1 MIRTE
6 TTLVIGAG
14 ANCEIEMPDGAEL
27 LSRIA
32 AGYDF
37 DRLGSQV
44 QTRDMV
50 ALAQIFEANA
60 DRLGTTYESML
71 DAGRTIKQASRV
83 TSSIDAVLEQYGSD
97 NPDVIAAGKIALA
110 YYTLQAEQKSTLAVA
125 PRDAGDLPL
134 RGSENWLFQLG
145 QLITKGVPRAQAEQC
160 FDKLSIVCFNYDR
173 AIEHYMPWVLTMAF
187 GMPMEEARMLVSTHL
202 RIVHPYGSPGTLPW
216 IFGAGEP
223 CEWGEQAPEDWL
235 AVSKGLYTASE
246 RARDK
251 RFSSFLMAEIAHGKR
266 LGFLGFGFDP
276 MNTSMLFDRV
286 LDHDPDVMVALTG
299 IGAGTKKAVH
309 YLLKRNT
316 GVQNPDLIQI
326 EDMKAFKL
334 LRDNGLFLET

>member
-27 LSRIA
+27 LTRIA
-32 AGYDF
+32 AGFDF

-50 ALAQIFEANA
+50 ALAEIFEANA
-60 DRLGTTYESML
+60 ERLGTTYEAL
-71 DAGRTIKQASRV
+71 LEAGKTIKQASRV
-83 TSSIDAVLEQYGSD
+83 TTSIDAVLEQYGSD
-97 NPDVIAAGKIALA
+97 NANVIAVGKIALA
-110 YYTLQAEQKSTLAVA
+110 YYTLQAESKSTLAVE

-134 RGSENWLFQLG
+134 RGTENWLFQLG

-160 FDKLSIVCFNYDR
+160 FDKLSLVCFNYDR

-187 GMPMEEARMLVSTHL
+187 GMPMDEARELVSTHL
-202 RIVHPYGSPGTLPW
+202 RIVHPYGSPGSLPW
-216 IFGAGEP
+216 NPGAGQP
-223 CEWGEQAPEDWL
+223 CEWGDETPEDWL
-235 AVSKGLYTASE
+235 AIAKGIYTASE
-246 RARDK
+246 RTRDK
-251 RFSSFLMAEIAHGKR
+251 RFSSFLMAEIASGRR

-299 IGAGTKKAVH
+299 IGDGTKKAVH

-316 GVQNPDLIQI
+316 GVRDPDLITI
-326 EDMKAFKL
+326 ADCKAYQL
-334 LRDNGLFLET
+334 LQDNGLFLET

>member
-27 LSRIA
+27 LTRIA

-37 DRLGSQV
+37 DRLGTQL

-60 DRLGTTYESML
+60 GRLGTTYENLL

-83 TSSIDAVLEQYGSD
+83 TTSIDAVLEQYGSD
-97 NPDVIAAGKIALA
+97 NADVIAAGKIALA
-110 YYTLQAEQKSTLAVA
+110 YYTLQAEQKSTLGLE

-134 RGSENWLFQLG
+134 RGTENWLFQLG
-145 QLITKGVPRAQAEQC
+145 QLITKGVPRAKAEQC
-160 FDKLSIVCFNYDR
+160 FDNLSIVCFNYDR
-173 AIEHYMPWVLTMAF
+173 AIEHFMPWVLTMAF
-187 GMPMEEARMLVSTHL
+187 GMPMDEARTLVSTHL
-202 RIVHPYGSPGTLPW
+202 RIVHPYGCPGTLPW
-216 IFGAGEP
+216 INGVGEP
-223 CEWGEQAPEDWL
+223 CEWGDENPQDWL
-235 AVSKGLYTASE
+235 AVAKGIYTASE
-246 RARDK
+246 RTRDK

-266 LGFLGFGFDP
+266 LAFLGFGFDP

-299 IGAGTKKAVH
+299 IGPGTKKAVH

-326 EDMKAFKL
+326 EDMKAYAL

>member
-27 LSRIA
+27 LARIA

-50 ALAQIFEANA
+50 ALAEIFEASA
-60 DRLGTTYESML
+60 ERLGTTYESLL

-83 TSSIDAVLEQYGSD
+83 TNSIDAVLEQYGSD

-110 YYTLQAEQKSTLAVA
+110 YYTLQAEQKSTLGLE

-134 RGSENWLFQLG
+134 RGTENWLFQLG
-145 QLITKGVPRAQAEQC
+145 QLITKGVPRAKAEQC
-160 FDKLSIVCFNYDR
+160 FDNLSIVCFNYDR
-173 AIEHYMPWVLTMAF
+173 AIEHFMPWVLTMAF
-187 GMPMEEARMLVSTHL
+187 GMPMEEAQMLVSTHL

-223 CEWGEQAPEDWL
+223 CQWGETEPEDWL
-235 AVSKGLYTASE
+235 AVAKGLYTASE

-251 RFSSFLMAEIAHGKR
+251 RFSSFLIAEIAHGKR

-286 LDHDPDVMVALTG
+286 LDHDPYVMVALTG
-299 IGAGTKKAVH
+299 IGPGTKKAVH

-326 EDMKAFKL
+326 EDMRAYKL

>member
-14 ANCEIEMPDGAEL
+14 ANCEIEMSDGADL
-27 LSRIA
+27 LAKIA
-32 AGYDF
+32 AGFDF
-37 DRLGSQV
+37 ERLGSQL

-50 ALAQIFEANA
+50 ALAEIFDANA
-60 DRLGTTYESML
+60 QRLNTTYEDL
-71 DAGRTIKQASRV
+71 IAAGQTIKQASRV
-83 TSSIDAVLEQYGSD
+83 TSSIDAVLEQYGAG
-97 NPDVIAAGKIALA
+97 NPNVIAAGKLALA
-110 YYTLQAEQKSTLAVA
+110 YYTLQAESKSTLAVE

-134 RGSENWLFQLG
+134 RGVDNWLFQLG
-145 QLITKGVPRAQAEQC
+145 QLITKGVPRAEAEQC

-173 AIEHYMPWVLTMAF
+173 AIEHYLPWVLTMAF
-187 GMPMEEARMLVSTHL
+187 GMELEEARLLVSSHL
-202 RIVHPYGSPGTLPW
+202 RIVHPYGSVGPLPW
-216 IFGAGEP
+216 HFGGGEP
-223 CEWGEQAPEDWL
+223 AEWGDENPEDW
-235 AVSKGLYTASE
+235 VSLSKNFYTASE
-246 RARDK
+246 RKRDK

-286 LDHDPDVMVALTG
+286 LDHEPDVMVALTG
-299 IGAGTKKAVH
+299 IGEGTKKAVH

-316 GVQNPDLIQI
+316 GVQSEDLITI
-326 EDMKAFKL
+326 EDMKAFQL

>member
-27 LSRIA
+27 LTRIA
-32 AGYDF
+32 AGFDF

-50 ALAQIFEANA
+50 ALAEIFEANA
-60 DRLGTTYESML
+60 ERLGTTYEAL
-71 DAGRTIKQASRV
+71 LEAGKTIKQASRV
-83 TSSIDAVLEQYGSD
+83 TTSIDAVLEQYGSD
-97 NPDVIAAGKIALA
+97 NANVIAVGKIALA
-110 YYTLQAEQKSTLAVA
+110 YYTLQAESKSTLAVE

-134 RGSENWLFQLG
+134 RGTENWLFQLG

-160 FDKLSIVCFNYDR
+160 FDKLSLVCFNYDR

-187 GMPMEEARMLVSTHL
+187 GMPMDEARELVSTHL
-202 RIVHPYGSPGTLPW
+202 RIVHPYGSPGSLPW
-216 IFGAGEP
+216 NPGAGQT
-223 CEWGEQAPEDWL
+223 CEWGDETPEDWL
-235 AVSKGLYTASE
+235 AVAKGIYTASE
-246 RARDK
+246 RTRDK
-251 RFSSFLMAEIAHGKR
+251 RFSSFLMAEIASGRR

-299 IGAGTKKAVH
+299 IGDGTKKAVH

-316 GVQNPDLIQI
+316 GVRDPDLITI
-326 EDMKAFKL
+326 ADCKAYQL
-334 LRDNGLFLET
+334 LQDNGLFLET

>member
-6 TTLVIGAG
+6 TTLIVGAG
-14 ANCEIEMPDGAEL
+14 ANCEIEMPDGAEM

-32 AGYDF
+32 AGFDF
-37 DRLGSQV
+37 ERLGTEV

-50 ALAQIFEANA
+50 ALANIFQENA
-60 DRLGTTYESML
+60 DRLKTSYEAL
-71 DAGRTIKQASRV
+71 IEAGQTIKQASRV
-83 TSSIDAVLEQYGSD
+83 TTSIDAVLEQYGSD
-97 NPDVIAAGKIALA
+97 NPNVIAAGKIALA
-110 YYTLQAEQKSTLAVA
+110 FYTLQNEQRSVLAPE

-145 QLITKGVPRAQAEQC
+145 QLITKGVPRSQAEQC

-173 AIEHYMPWVLTMAF
+173 AIEHYLPWVVSMAF
-187 GMPMEEARMLVSTHL
+187 GMDLEEARMLVSTHL

-223 CEWGEQAPEDWL
+223 CEWGEQEPEDWL
-235 AVSKGLYTASE
+235 ALAKNIYTASE
-246 RARDK
+246 RNRDK
-251 RFSSFLMAEIAHGKR
+251 RFSSFLMAEIAQGKR

-299 IGAGTKKAVH
+299 IGEGTKKAIS

-316 GVQNPDLIQI
+316 GVRDPELITI
-326 EDMKAFKL
+326 ADCKAYKL
-334 LRDNGLFLET
+334 LQDNGLFLET

>member
-14 ANCEIEMPDGAEL
+14 ANCEIEMPDGTEL
-27 LSRIA
+27 LTRIA
-32 AGYDF
+32 AGFDF

-50 ALAQIFEANA
+50 ALAEIFEANA
-60 DRLGTTYESML
+60 ERLGTTYEAL
-71 DAGRTIKQASRV
+71 LEAGKTIKQASRV
-83 TSSIDAVLEQYGSD
+83 TTSIDAVLEQYGSD
-97 NPDVIAAGKIALA
+97 NANVIAVGKIALA
-110 YYTLQAEQKSTLAVA
+110 YYTLQAESKSTLAVE

-134 RGSENWLFQLG
+134 RGTENWLFQLG

-160 FDKLSIVCFNYDR
+160 LDKLSLVCFNYDR

-187 GMPMEEARMLVSTHL
+187 GMPMDEARELVSTHL
-202 RIVHPYGSPGTLPW
+202 RIVHPYGSPGSLPW
-216 IFGAGEP
+216 NPGAGQP
-223 CEWGEQAPEDWL
+223 CEWGDETPKDWL
-235 AVSKGLYTASE
+235 AVAKGIYTASE
-246 RARDK
+246 RTRDK
-251 RFSSFLMAEIAHGKR
+251 RFSSFLMAEIASGRR

-299 IGAGTKKAVH
+299 IGEGTKKAVH

-316 GVQNPDLIQI
+316 GVRDPDLITI
-326 EDMKAFKL
+326 ADCKAYQL
-334 LRDNGLFLET
+334 LQDNGLFLET

>member
-27 LSRIA
+27 LARIA
-32 AGYDF
+32 AGFDF
-37 DRLGSQV
+37 DRLGTQV

-50 ALAQIFEANA
+50 ALAEIFDANA
-60 DRLGTTYESML
+60 ERLGTTYENLL

-97 NPDVIAAGKIALA
+97 NADVIAAGKIALA
-110 YYTLQAEQKSTLAVA
+110 FYTLQAEQKSTLAVE

-134 RGSENWLFQLG
+134 RGTENWLFQLG

-160 FDKLSIVCFNYDR
+160 FDKLSLVCFNYDR
-173 AIEHYMPWVLTMAF
+173 AIEHYMPWVVSMAF
-187 GMPMEEARMLVSTHL
+187 GMDLEEARMLVSTHL

-216 IFGAGEP
+216 IFGSGEP
-223 CEWGEQAPEDWL
+223 CEWGEPQPEDWL
-235 AVSKGLYTASE
+235 ALAKGIYTASE
-246 RARDK
+246 RGRDK
-251 RFSSFLMAEIAHGKR
+251 RFSSFLMAEIAQGRR

-299 IGAGTKKAVH
+299 IGEGTKKAVH

-316 GVQNPDLIQI
+316 GVRDPDLITI
-326 EDMKAFKL
+326 ADCKAYKL
-334 LRDNGLFLET
+334 LQDNGLFLET

>member
-14 ANCEIEMPDGAEL
+14 ANCEIEMPAGAEL
-27 LSRIA
+27 LNRIA
-32 AGYDF
+32 AGFDF

-50 ALAQIFEANA
+50 ALAAIFEECAE
-60 DRLGTTYESML
+60 RLGTTYEAML
-71 DAGRTIKQASRV
+71 EAGRTIKQASRV
-83 TSSIDAVLEQYGSD
+83 TTSIDAGLEQYGSD
-97 NPDVIAAGKIALA
+97 NANVIAAGKIALA
-110 YYTLQAEQKSTLAVA
+110 YYTLQNEAKSTLAVE
-125 PRDAGDLPL
+125 PRDAGELPL
-134 RGSENWLFQLG
+134 RVTENWLFQLG
-145 QLITKGVPRAQAEQC
+145 QLITKGVPRAQAETC

-173 AIEHYMPWVLTMAF
+173 AIEHYLPWVVSMAF
-187 GMPMEEARMLVSTHL
+187 GMDLEEARMLVGTHL

-223 CEWGEQAPEDWL
+223 CEWGEQEPEDWL
-235 AVSKGLYTASE
+235 DLAKGFYTASE
-246 RARDK
+246 RSRDK
-251 RFSSFLMAEIAHGKR
+251 RFSSFLMAEIASGRR

-286 LDHDPDVMVALTG
+286 LDHDPDVMVALTDVG
-299 IGAGTKKAVH
+299 EGTKKAVH

-316 GVQNPDLIQI
+316 GVRDPDLITI
-326 EDMKAFKL
+326 EDCKAYKL
-334 LRDNGLFLET
+334 LQDNGLFLET

>member
-27 LSRIA
+27 LNRIA
-32 AGYDF
+32 AGFDF
-37 DRLGSQV
+37 ERLGTQL

-50 ALAQIFEANA
+50 ALAHIFEAVA
-60 DRLGTTYESML
+60 ERLDTTPEAL
-71 DAGRTIKQASRV
+71 QEAGQTIRFASLV
-83 TSSIDAVLEQYGSD
+83 TSSIDQVLEQYGG
-97 NPDVIAAGKIALA
+97 NPLVIAVGKIALA
-110 YYTLQAEQKSTLAVA
+110 YYALQAESKSTLAIE
-125 PRDAGDLPL
+125 PRTPGELPL
-134 RGSENWLFQLG
+134 RGTENWLFQLG

-173 AIEHYMPWVLTMAF
+173 AIEHYMPWVLNMAF
-187 GMPMEEARMLVSTHL
+187 GMPMEEACQMVASHM
-202 RIVHPYGSPGTLPW
+202 RIVHPYGFVGPLPW
-216 IFGAGEP
+216 QFAAGQP
-223 CEWGEQAPEDWL
+223 AEWGDEEPEDWL
-235 AVSKGLYTASE
+235 ALSRNFYTASE
-246 RARDK
+246 RGKDR
-251 RFSSFLMAEIAHGKR
+251 RFSSFLMAEIAQGRR

-286 LDHDPDVMVALTG
+286 LDHDPDVMVSLLG
-299 IGAGTKKAVH
+299 IGKGAEKAIH

-326 EDMKAFKL
+326 EDIKAFQL
-334 LRDNGLFLET
+334 LRDNALFLET

>member
-27 LSRIA
+27 LNRIA

-37 DRLGSQV
+37 DRLGTQV

-50 ALAQIFEANA
+50 ALAAIFEQNA
-60 DRLGTTYESML
+60 ERLGTSYEALL

-97 NPDVIAAGKIALA
+97 NPDVIAAGKLALA
-110 YYTLQAEQKSTLAVA
+110 YYTLQAEQKSTLAVE

-134 RGSENWLFQLG
+134 RGTENWLFQLG
-145 QLITKGVPRAQAEQC
+145 QLITKGVPRAKAEQC
-160 FDKLSIVCFNYDR
+160 FDNLSIVCFNYDR

-187 GMPMEEARMLVSTHL
+187 GMPMEEAQMLVSTHL
-202 RIVHPYGSPGTLPW
+202 RIVHPYGSPGSLPW
-216 IFGAGEP
+216 MFGAGEP
-223 CEWGEQAPEDWL
+223 CQWGEQQPEDWL
-235 AVSKGLYTASE
+235 ALAKGHYTASE
-246 RARDK
+246 RGRDK

-326 EDMKAFKL
+326 EDMKAYQL

>member
-27 LSRIA
+27 LARIA

-37 DRLGSQV
+37 DRLGTQV

-50 ALAQIFEANA
+50 ALAEIFESCAE
-60 DRLGTTYESML
+60 RLGTTYENL
-71 DAGRTIKQASRV
+71 LEAGRTIKQASRV
-83 TSSIDAVLEQYGSD
+83 TNSIDAVLEQYGSN

-110 YYTLQAEQKSTLAVA
+110 YYTLQAEQKSTLAVE

-134 RGSENWLFQLG
+134 RGTENWLFQLG
-145 QLITKGVPRAQAEQC
+145 QLITKGVPRAKAEQC
-160 FDKLSIVCFNYDR
+160 FDNLSLVCFNYDR

-187 GMPMEEARMLVSTHL
+187 GMPMEEARQLVGTHL

-223 CEWGEQAPEDWL
+223 CEWGEQTPEDWL
-235 AVSKGLYTASE
+235 AVAKGLYTASE
-246 RARDK
+246 RTKDK

-286 LDHDPDVMVALTG
+286 LDHDPDVMVAMTG

-326 EDMKAFKL
+326 EDMKAYQL

>member
-27 LSRIA
+27 LAKIA

-37 DRLGSQV
+37 DRLGTQV

-50 ALAQIFEANA
+50 ALAEIFEANA
-60 DRLGTTYESML
+60 DRLGTTYENL
-71 DAGRTIKQASRV
+71 LEAGRTIKQASRV
-83 TSSIDAVLEQYGSD
+83 TTSIDAVLEQYGAG
-97 NPDVIAAGKIALA
+97 NPEVIAAGKVALA
-110 YYTLQAEQKSTLAVA
+110 YYTLQAESKSTLAVA

-134 RGSENWLFQLG
+134 RGTENWLFQLG

-187 GMPMEEARMLVSTHL
+187 GMPMDEARMLVSSHL
-202 RIVHPYGSPGTLPW
+202 RIVHPYGSAGTLPW
-216 IFGAGEP
+216 MFGAGEP
-223 CEWGEQAPEDWL
+223 AEWGEQEPEDWL
-235 AVSKGLYTASE
+235 ALAKNLYTASE
-246 RARDK
+246 RGRDK
-251 RFSSFLMAEIAHGKR
+251 RFSSFLMAEIAQGRR

-286 LDHDPDVMVALTG
+286 LDHDPDVMVALLG
-299 IGAGTKKAVH
+299 IGKGTQKAIH

-316 GVQNPDLIQI
+316 GVKDPDLITIADQ
-326 EDMKAFKL
+326 KAYKL
-334 LRDNGLFLET
+334 LQDNSLFLET

>member
-27 LSRIA
+27 LTRIA
-32 AGYDF
+32 AGFDF

-50 ALAQIFEANA
+50 ALAEIFEASA
-60 DRLGTTYESML
+60 ERLGTTYEAL
-71 DAGRTIKQASRV
+71 LEAGKTIKQASRV
-83 TSSIDAVLEQYGSD
+83 TTSIDAVLEQYGSD
-97 NPDVIAAGKIALA
+97 NANVIAVGKIALA
-110 YYTLQAEQKSTLAVA
+110 YYTLQAESKSTLAVE

-134 RGSENWLFQLG
+134 RGTENWLFQLG

-160 FDKLSIVCFNYDR
+160 FDKLSLVCFNYDR

-187 GMPMEEARMLVSTHL
+187 GMPMDEARELVSTHL
-202 RIVHPYGSPGTLPW
+202 RIVHPYGSPGSLPW
-216 IFGAGEP
+216 NPGAGQP
-223 CEWGEQAPEDWL
+223 CEWGDETPEDWL
-235 AVSKGLYTASE
+235 AVAKGIYTASE
-246 RARDK
+246 RTRDK
-251 RFSSFLMAEIAHGKR
+251 RFSSFLMAEIASGRR

-276 MNTSMLFDRV
+276 MNTSMLFDWV

-299 IGAGTKKAVH
+299 IGDGTKKAVH
-309 YLLKRNT
+309 YLLKRNP
-316 GVQNPDLIQI
+316 GVRDPDLITI
-326 EDMKAFKL
+326 ADCKAYQL
-334 LRDNGLFLET
+334 LQDNGLFLET